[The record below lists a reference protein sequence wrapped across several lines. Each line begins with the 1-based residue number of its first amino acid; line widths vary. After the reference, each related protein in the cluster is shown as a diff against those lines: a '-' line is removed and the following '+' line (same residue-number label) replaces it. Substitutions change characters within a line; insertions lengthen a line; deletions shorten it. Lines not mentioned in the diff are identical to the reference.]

1 MERYVMGYSQAD
13 GCNIIVFADS
23 QEEAE
28 VKYENGE
35 FTLEDEEP
43 AAEGIDV
50 EDRVVRVNWDT
61 DGESPEECGLPDE
74 VTIPWWVP
82 DDGVAD
88 YCSDIYGFC
97 VNSWVEVTDND

>member
-13 GCNIIVFADS
+13 GCNIVVFADS
-23 QEEAE
+23 REEAE

-88 YCSDIYGFC
+88 YCSDIYGYC
-97 VNSWVEVTDND
+97 VESWFNVES

>member
-23 QEEAE
+23 LEEAE

-88 YCSDIYGFC
+88 YCSDIYGYC
-97 VNSWVEVTDND
+97 VESWFNVEG

>member
-23 QEEAE
+23 YEEAE
-28 VKYENGE
+28 TKYENGE

-50 EDRVVRVNWDT
+50 EDRVVKVNWDT
-61 DGESPEECGLPDE
+61 DGESPEELGLPDE

-88 YCSDIYGFC
+88 YCSDIYGYC
-97 VNSWVEVTDND
+97 VNSWIDVKE